1 LVEGLSAS
9 GSAGASGPD
18 QILSASERAEFSSSL
33 AAAGYSDSDIV
44 RTQGRWSL
52 GPGGRPQ
59 PAPAQGV
66 NTTDTARK
74 IETELRTLYVH
85 PYSLLT
91 ASERKDQAIRTKTVL
106 AKRKQAY
113 PGDEDLEPPD
123 ASLNPFAE
131 WPWEQALLLT
141 LDLPYKRAGRLLRN
155 MLRWC
160 NKYCTCPVMNMTFA
174 TRSAAAD
181 DIYDRFMAAVAD
193 SRHDIAILL
202 AMQATAEATEQMK
215 CVLVNAQLRAAEH
228 RSSEMLAYIAT
239 RRLAQSDEL
248 RVFLAEINNRITD
261 ASRARHAAAG
271 GATASWI
278 DFISGWLSKIDT
290 DLVEPD
296 TLAQAA
302 KTALPPSVPVANP
315 STHHPSTPGNTPRG
329 AKTVTFATP
338 GSSNGSGGAGGGG
351 SSGAGSSGSHSGG
364 NAPGQA
370 KPAGVC
376 VFKRSIPCSPDIV
389 GDSLG
394 VSGAPA
400 CKKCAQ
406 GNHYHGECPRFWGA
420 SGTPLPGFGDDGQ
433 RLARSWS
440 TSSNEPIRK
449 VIAAWVAFLE
459 DHANFKN
466 QAPTVAGVAGAPD
479 IAQFRAREP
488 LAPKK
493 P

>member
-1 LVEGLSAS
+1 
-9 GSAGASGPD
+9 
-18 QILSASERAEFSSSL
+18 
-33 AAAGYSDSDIV
+33 
-44 RTQGRWSL
+44 
-52 GPGGRPQ
+52 
-59 PAPAQGV
+59 
-66 NTTDTARK
+66 
-74 IETELRTLYVH
+74 
-85 PYSLLT
+85 
-91 ASERKDQAIRTKTVL
+91 
-106 AKRKQAY
+106 
-113 PGDEDLEPPD
+113 
-123 ASLNPFAE
+123 
-131 WPWEQALLLT
+131 
-141 LDLPYKRAGRLLRN
+141 

-160 NKYCTCPVMNMTFA
+160 NKYCTFPVMNMTFA

-181 DIYDRFMAAVAD
+181 DIYDLFMAAVAD

-228 RSSEMLAYIAT
+228 SSSAMLVYIAT
-239 RRLAQSDEL
+239 RRLAQSNEL
-248 RVFLAEINNRITD
+248 RVFLAEINNRSTD
-261 ASRARHAAAG
+261 ASRARHAVPG

-296 TLAQAA
+296 THAQAA
-302 KTALPPSVPVANP
+302 KTALPPPAPATSQIARQP
-315 STHHPSTPGNTPRG
+315 STQGNTPRG
-329 AKTVTFATP
+329 SKTVTFATP
-338 GSSNGSGGAGGGG
+338 SGSTSSGGAGSGG
-351 SSGAGSSGSHSGG
+351 SSGAGSSGSHSSA

-370 KPAGVC
+370 KAVGIC
-376 VFKRSIPCSPDIV
+376 VFKRTIPCSSDIV

-394 VSGAPA
+394 VPWAPA
-400 CKKCAQ
+400 CRKCTR
-406 GNHYHGECPRFWGA
+406 GNHFHGECPRAWGA
-420 SGTPLPGFGDDGQ
+420 SGTPLPGFSDDGQ

-449 VIAAWVAFLE
+449 AIAVWVTFLE

-488 LAPKK
+488 LAPKR